1 MQSDSQAPGGKGAHI
16 NRRMLMTGVVLAAA
30 AQGGPALSATAANNA
45 ASCTET
51 GTVWWNELISP
62 NPEKVRN
69 FYAKVVGWTPR
80 VVSLDDNSRA
90 PKPGE
95 PDYTLFLVAN
105 REAAGL
111 AKIDEGVDALEA
123 GWFTYIQVENVDTAV
138 LAAANNGGKVLKFPF
153 DVPDIGRIAV
163 VEDPQG
169 ASFGLVTPV
178 RGAGC

>member
-1 MQSDSQAPGGKGAHI
+1 MQSDSEEPGGTAAGI
-16 NRRMLMTGVVLAAA
+16 NRRKLMTGVLLVTA
-30 AQGGPALSATAANNA
+30 AQAATATAATAANCA
-45 ASCTET
+45 ET

-62 NPEKVRN
+62 NPEKVRA
-69 FYAKVVGWTPR
+69 FYSKVIGWTPR
-80 VVSLDDNSRA
+80 VVALDDNSRA

-95 PDYTLFLVAN
+95 PDYTLFLVN
-105 REAAGL
+105 GKEAAGL
-111 AKIDEGVDALEA
+111 AKIDEGAEALEA

-169 ASFGLVTPV
+169 AAFGLVSPV
-178 RGAGC
+178 RC